1 MARKFISFLGTGK
14 YEKCHYTLQDKKIE
28 NVKFVQ
34 EALLQIKCSQF
45 TKADGIYFL
54 LTEKA
59 RQTHWIHNETGEKNL
74 EKIIN
79 NLYPDKTSCP
89 TIQAV
94 SIPDGKN
101 EAEIWQL
108 FQTITLLL
116 KAEDSVIFDIT
127 HGFRSLPMLAFA
139 ALNYT
144 AFLKQITIEGIYYG
158 AYEAR
163 IEDTSPI
170 FDLTEFYALM
180 QWASAA
186 DSFVNYGYADKL
198 SNLINES
205 ASKHIGSKAASSRLK
220 EVIDNLNT
228 VRGKNIMEGTAFKKC
243 LQQIEKIET
252 DTARSSAHPAFQPL
266 FEQIKDVFSPFK
278 ENHPHNFLDAARLHL
293 QHGRE
298 QQAIT
303 LLQEGLLT
311 ALIHHTGLDYS
322 DRAIRITTARLI
334 QEKTRE
340 KNEKL
345 NEKWSQTESEKETIA
360 AIQISPLFKSIIE
373 TNLYDNLTQ
382 LRNDINH
389 GGYNDSSASA
399 SKIINNTERYYNE
412 AAQLYNTYVGSSSI
426 E

>member
-1 MARKFISFLGTGK
+1 
-14 YEKCHYTLQDKKIE
+14 
-28 NVKFVQ
+28 
-34 EALLQIKCSQF
+34 
-45 TKADGIYFL
+45 
-54 LTEKA
+54 
-59 RQTHWIHNETGEKNL
+59 
-74 EKIIN
+74 
-79 NLYPDKTSCP
+79 
-89 TIQAV
+89 
-94 SIPDGKN
+94 
-101 EAEIWQL
+101 
-108 FQTITLLL
+108 
-116 KAEDSVIFDIT
+116 
-127 HGFRSLPMLAFA
+127 
-139 ALNYT
+139 
-144 AFLKQITIEGIYYG
+144 
-158 AYEAR
+158 
-163 IEDTSPI
+163 
-170 FDLTEFYALM
+170 
-180 QWASAA
+180 
-186 DSFVNYGYADKL
+186 
-198 SNLINES
+198 
-205 ASKHIGSKAASSRLK
+205 
-220 EVIDNLNT
+220 
-228 VRGKNIMEGTAFKKC
+228 MEGTAFKKC

-293 QHGRE
+293 QHGRD